1 MKTITKPNKAIT
13 ITGEILDGNPEI
25 LWLSFDNISDIKTI
39 IAYDYEDSTPHHDQT
54 CVMEIHFHNYQE
66 NIEGNKLR
74 ILYNHPAELLSQLAQ
89 FMLSC
94 EVNEDTY
101 INSFKPDY
109 PFVLKMDLRCGYGLD
124 REDTDEGIN
133 KEDFDEF
140 NCKIIHKKRFFPS
153 NPDMPWD

>member
-13 ITGEILDGNPEI
+13 ITGGILDGNPEI

-39 IAYDYEDSTPHHDQT
+39 IAYDYEDSKPQHDQT

-74 ILYNHPAELLSQLAQ
+74 ILYSQPADLLSQLAQ

-101 INSFKPDY
+101 GNYFSPSW
-109 PFVLKMDLRCGYGLD
+109 PFAIKMDLRCAYALD
-124 REDTDEGIN
+124 REDTNEGIN

-140 NCKIIHKKRFFPS
+140 NCRIIHKKRFFPS